1 MLGSVRVTGPP
12 FLIWASNS
20 GMTLPWLPSTLPKR
34 TATHFISV
42 LPAKVWMSI
51 SQMRLVQP
59 ITLVGFTA
67 LSVESCTNRSTS
79 CSLALTSRFLVPR
92 TLFLTASAGL
102 TSISGTCLC
111 AAAWNTTVG

>member
-1 MLGSVRVTGPP
+1 MLGSVRVTGPAFFDLSLKQRDDAAVAAQHIAKTHSP
-12 FLIWASNS
+12 
-20 GMTLPWLPSTLPKR
+20 
-34 TATHFISV
+34 HFISV

-79 CSLALTSRFLVPR
+79 LAGAHQQIFGAQNIVLDRFGR
-92 TLFLTASAGL
+92 G
-102 TSISGTCLC
+102 
-111 AAAWNTTVG
+111 